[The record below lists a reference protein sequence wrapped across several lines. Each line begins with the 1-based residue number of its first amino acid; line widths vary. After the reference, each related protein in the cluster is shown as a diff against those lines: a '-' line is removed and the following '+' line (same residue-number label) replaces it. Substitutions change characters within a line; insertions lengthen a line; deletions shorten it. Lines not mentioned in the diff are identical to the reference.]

1 MFGCC
6 CLGTNELVLFFAV
19 PPSKPVIRL
28 GDSSGQSVEGYL
40 GPYQIGTRLVLSCQ
54 VNGGKNPSKNS
65 RALIANFVQ
74 KPDVIMY
81 VVKVSGVYK
90 FLSSVSCRSK
100 KVRQT
105 CFISDF

>member
-1 MFGCC
+1 MSLFY
-6 CLGTNELVLFFAV
+6 FFAV

-81 VVKVSGVYK
+81 KCLGSTNFYLCLPFEIG
-90 FLSSVSCRSK
+90 LPS
-100 KVRQT
+100 T
-105 CFISDF
+105 GLGL